1 MNNRDVAQEWFKVAE
16 MVLASAEYLRNMRP
30 VPLEIICYHSQQAA
44 EKFLKGYLAYQG
56 EPVHKTH
63 DLLLLNKC
71 CAAFDISFKKI
82 ENQCLQLTDFG
93 VNVRYPF
100 SLEVNEND
108 AMEALKH
115 ARQVGDF
122 VVEACW

>member
-16 MVLASAEYLRNMRP
+16 MDLASAEYLRNMLP
-30 VPLEIICYHSQQAA
+30 VPVEIICYHSQQAA
-44 EKFLKGYLAYQG
+44 EKFLKGYLAFQG
-56 EPVHKTH
+56 EPVRKTH

-71 CAAFDISFKKI
+71 CAAFDISFKNI

-115 ARQVGDF
+115 AGQVGDF
-122 VVEACW
+122 VVKACL